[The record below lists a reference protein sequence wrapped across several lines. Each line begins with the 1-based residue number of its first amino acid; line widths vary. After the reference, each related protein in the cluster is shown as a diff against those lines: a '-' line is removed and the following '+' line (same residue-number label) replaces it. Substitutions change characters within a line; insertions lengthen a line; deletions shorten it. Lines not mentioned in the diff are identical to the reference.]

1 MPKMPTTWV
10 LVADGGRARVLA
22 SRGPGKGFDVVIERS
37 ADLQRTSELGTER
50 PGRSF
55 ESATTAHH
63 AYEAPDYHRA
73 QEQAF
78 LQAMARELD
87 AERKGRRFDKLVVV
101 APPVALGMLR
111 KALGRA
117 LREIVGA
124 EIDKDLT
131 KVGLHELPAHLRDV
145 VPC

>member
-1 MPKMPTTWV
+1 MPKVPTTWV
-10 LVADGGRARVLA
+10 LVADGGRARVLVA
-22 SRGPGKGFDVVIERS
+22 RGPGKGFDVVIERN

-50 PGRSF
+50 PGRSY
-55 ESATTAHH
+55 ESATTARH
-63 AYEAPDYHRA
+63 AHEAPDYHRA

-87 AERKGRRFDKLVVV
+87 AEHRSRRFDTLVVV

-111 KALGRA
+111 KALSRA
-117 LREIVGA
+117 LHGAVGA

-131 KVGLHELPAHLRDV
+131 KIGLHDLPEHLRDFA
-145 VPC
+145 PC